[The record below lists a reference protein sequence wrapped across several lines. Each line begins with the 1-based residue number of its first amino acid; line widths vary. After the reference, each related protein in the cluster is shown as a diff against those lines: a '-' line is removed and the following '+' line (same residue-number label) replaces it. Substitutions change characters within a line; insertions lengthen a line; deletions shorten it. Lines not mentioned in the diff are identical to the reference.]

1 MSQIINISRY
11 VASLDLEPDDFLL
24 PLHEVI
30 VNSIQSIEDSINK
43 DKGLISITVL
53 RNEQLSF
60 DDNEFGEPYKP
71 IIGFEIEDNG
81 IGFIQN
87 RFKAFHEWGTEIN
100 IKKGGKGIGRYTV
113 LACFGSM
120 EVKTEFKEKEKYWK
134 REFRFD
140 AIKDIHP
147 DWDENLTEIEK
158 TSNKT
163 IIKLNNYLKRF
174 QDVINKKRIDLEN
187 IAESIIQHC
196 LLYFVQE
203 NAPLIVIK
211 DNDNAEIKLVVNDIF
226 NTVIKYDRKPE
237 KIKIG
242 KIKDDFILHYIR
254 NYKNRSHSIH
264 LCANNREVGKK
275 INIAN
280 YIPAFVKALEDEEQ
294 SKYYLSIYTTSDYL
308 DEKAN
313 SQRTKFL
320 LPLTE
325 EEKTSFDNLSF
336 EELFKNL
343 STDIKTKYEKN
354 ITETEKEK
362 NVNIRNYILNDK
374 KPRLIYR
381 HLLDMEDVFEDIPY
395 NASDDKLEQELHK
408 KSYELE
414 VKRKKAFDNL
424 YEKKKYDKEEFHEIV
439 NKILRE
445 EAKFSY
451 SKLAD
456 LLIHRKSIINL
467 LKKYIEWRSEENYWL
482 EEDLHNLIFTMGAET
497 NTMPYDYHNLWLLDE
512 RLSYH
517 RYTTSDKQ
525 MRTNKHID
533 VESQKET
540 DLLIYDFPWAYS
552 DDPKKVNSLVIFEFK
567 RPGRDM
573 NTRNDKKLDSQVD
586 NYFQDLMESKAT
598 NNKGD
603 FLRIKDNTPK
613 YGYVI
618 CSLHEDLIE
627 WNVKHNFFKKTP
639 FGTLYKINSEL
650 NQYIEVMDYNDMI
663 NFAEQRHIAFF
674 NALGIENIE

>member
-24 PLHEVI
+24 PLHEII
-30 VNSIQSIEDSINK
+30 VNSIQSIEDSVNK
-43 DKGLISITVL
+43 DKGLITITVL
-53 RNEQLSF
+53 RSAQKSINNA
-60 DDNEFGEPYKP
+60 DFGEPYKP
-71 IIGFEIEDNG
+71 IVGFEIEDNG
-81 IGFIQN
+81 IGFIQS

-100 IKKGGKGIGRYTV
+100 VKKGGKGIGRYTV

-120 EVKTEFKEKEKYWK
+120 EVITEFKENEKYWK

-140 AIKDIHP
+140 AVKDIQP
-147 DWDENLTEIEK
+147 DWDENLTEIKK

-163 IIKLNNYLKRF
+163 VIKLNNYLKRF
-174 QDVINKKRIDLEN
+174 QEIINKRKIELND

-203 NAPLIVIK
+203 NAPVIIVK
-211 DNDNAEIKLVVNDIF
+211 DKENEDNKIIVNDIF

-237 KIKIG
+237 TVKTE
-242 KIKDDFILHYIR
+242 KIKDEFILHYIR

-275 INIAN
+275 INVAN
-280 YIPAFVKALEDEEQ
+280 QIPAFVNALEDENEA
-294 SKYYLSIYTTSDYL
+294 KYYLSIYTTSTYL
-308 DEKAN
+308 DEKTN

-320 LPLTE
+320 LPLTVE
-325 EEKTSFDNLSF
+325 DKNSFDSLSF
-336 EELFKNL
+336 EELFKLL
-343 STDIKTKYEKN
+343 STDIRSKYEKS
-354 ITETEKEK
+354 IIETEKEK
-362 NVNIRNYILNDK
+362 NSNIRNYILNKK

-381 HLLDMEDVFEDIPY
+381 HLLDMEEVFNDIPF
-395 NASDDKLEQELHK
+395 NASEDKLEQELHR

-424 YEKKKYDKEEFHEIV
+424 YDKKKYDKDEFHEIV

-445 EAKFSY
+445 EASFSY

-467 LKKYIEWRSEENYWL
+467 LKKYIEWRSDENYYL

-497 NTMPYDYHNLWLLDE
+497 QTMPYEYHNLWLLDE
-512 RLSYH
+512 RLAFH

-533 VESQKET
+533 VGSQKET

-586 NYFQDLMESKAT
+586 NYFQDLMDTKAT

-618 CSLHEDLIE
+618 CSLHEELIE

-639 FGTLYKINSEL
+639 FGTLYKINAEL

-663 NFAEQRHIAFF
+663 SFAEQRHIAFF
-674 NALGIENIE
+674 KALGIENID

>member
-43 DKGLISITVL
+43 DKGLITISVL
-53 RNEQLSF
+53 RSGQLNVKSDDF
-60 DDNEFGEPYKP
+60 DEPYKP
-71 IIGFEIEDNG
+71 IVGFEIEDNG
-81 IGFIQN
+81 IGFIQS

-120 EVKTEFKEKEKYWK
+120 EVETKYKENETFWK

-140 AIKDIHP
+140 AIKDIQP
-147 DWDENLTEIEK
+147 DWDENLTKIEK
-158 TSNKT
+158 TSTKT

-174 QDVINKKRIDLEN
+174 QEVINKRKVELDD

-203 NAPLIVIK
+203 NAPVIVVKNKEDK
-211 DNDNAEIKLVVNDIF
+211 DNHIVVNDVF
-226 NTVIKYDRKPE
+226 KTVIKYDREPE
-237 KIKIG
+237 TVKIG
-242 KIKDDFILHYIR
+242 EIQDDFILHYIR
-254 NYKNRSHSIH
+254 NYKNRSHAIH

-275 INIAN
+275 YNVAN
-280 YIPAFVKALEDEEQ
+280 YIPAFVKSLEDENEA
-294 SKYYLSIYTTSDYL
+294 KYYLSIYTTSKYL
-308 DEKAN
+308 DKKAN

-320 LPLTE
+320 LPQTE
-325 EEKTSFDNLSF
+325 EDKTTFDSLSFD
-336 EELFKNL
+336 ELFKNL
-343 STDIKTKYEKN
+343 SIDIRTKYDKS
-354 ITETEKEK
+354 ISETEKEK
-362 NVNIRNYILNDK
+362 NSNIRNYILNEK

-381 HLLDMEDVFEDIPY
+381 HLLDMEEVFNDIPY
-395 NASDDKLEQELHK
+395 NASEDKLEQELHR

-414 VKRKKAFDNL
+414 VNRKKAFDNL
-424 YEKKKYDKEEFHEIV
+424 YEKKKYDKDEFHEIV

-445 EAKFSY
+445 EASFSY

-467 LKKYIEWRSEENYWL
+467 IKKYIEWRSDENYYL
-482 EEDLHNLIFTMGAET
+482 EQDLHNLIFTMGAET
-497 NTMPYDYHNLWLLDE
+497 QTMPYEYHNLWLLDE
-512 RLSYH
+512 RLAFY
-517 RYTTSDKQ
+517 RYTTSDRQ
-525 MRTNKHID
+525 MRTNKHLD
-533 VESQKET
+533 VDSQKET

-586 NYFQDLMESKAT
+586 NYFQDLMDTKAT

-618 CSLHEDLIE
+618 CSLHEELIE

-650 NQYIEVMDYNDMI
+650 NQYIEVMDYNNMI
-663 NFAEQRHIAFF
+663 DFAEQRHIAFF
-674 NALGIENIE
+674 KALGIENVD